1 MAKSA
6 YKAGGVITL
15 ECVVCGSEFSFTK
28 SGPGA
33 RPKACSAACKEIRQ
47 QAQRRTRRLPV
58 RHQHQCARCGEA
70 FSSKRPEARF
80 CSRKCQRVGKSYSG
94 ASKLEQRP
102 CRHCGVA
109 FSVRKDNDRCFCSAK
124 CREAESRLKAALK
137 HGTVVAVVTYH
148 RSCDGCGR
156 RFHTKQSIQRYCDAD
171 CRVDADYKRRKPPLQ
186 PKACCC
192 CGIAFMPSHGAEIY
206 CSQVCRLKGT
216 KAKLRASGS
225 KAAWR
230 KRRKAQQRGVTV
242 ETVNPFTVLERD
254 GWRCQLCG
262 VATPKRLR
270 GTYDERAPEVDHII
284 PLALGGEHSYR
295 NCQCACRKCN
305 LEKGGTARGQ
315 TRLFG

>member
-1 MAKSA
+1 MADATNNSTMTLA
-6 YKAGGVITL
+6 L
-15 ECVVCGSEFSFTK
+15 ECAQCGSSFIAIYK
-28 SGPGA
+28 GRGRYPRFCSG
-33 RPKACSAACKEIRQ
+33 ACKRERHK
-47 QAQRRTRRLPV
+47 AQCASYRKPV
-58 RHQHQCARCGEA
+58 RHRRSCMRCGEA

-80 CSRKCQRVGKSYSG
+80 CSRKCQRVGKSRSG
-94 ASKLEQRP
+94 VSKIEQRP
-102 CRHCGVA
+102 CRHCGEA

-137 HGTVVAVVTYH
+137 HGTAVAVVTYH

-156 RFHTKQSIQRYCDAD
+156 RFHTRHSIQRYCDAD
-171 CRVDADYKRRKPPLQ
+171 CRVDAEYRRRKPPLV

-192 CGIAFMPSHGAEIY
+192 CGAAFMPSHGAEIY
-206 CSQVCRLKGT
+206 CSQVCRLTGT

-262 VATPKRLR
+262 VATPKGLR
-270 GTYDERAPEVDHII
+270 GTYDDRAPEVDHII

-305 LEKGGTARGQ
+305 LEKGGAARGQ
-315 TRLFG
+315 MRLFG